1 MVDSVRDAIDSI
13 RSKLQA
19 ELETQL
25 TTLADRQAAELDAAR
40 AAGRADVEQQ
50 KAAVRA
56 ACEAETER
64 RVAEARA
71 SAQADFDR
79 QAAEIRAAAEAEAE
93 RRVAAAKTA
102 ALAPGSL
109 AHAFR
114 EIDAAASVSGILTSI
129 GRAVASVSPRASLFV
144 GAAASLERWS
154 ADGATARVEAP
165 AVTRV
170 MQTGSQSR
178 AGGVLIV
185 PLLLDGVSVGA
196 VEAELAEGE
205 ASSTIE
211 AIVRYGAARLASVTA
226 MRTAQAQRWLRSRPV
241 AARTGSP
248 APPSQETDG
257 GRGLHHELALSTR
270 RHRA

>member
-1 MVDSVRDAIDSI
+1 MADSIREAIDSI
-13 RSKLQA
+13 RGKLQA
-19 ELETQL
+19 ELDAQL
-25 TTLADRQAAELDAAR
+25 ATLADRQAAELDTAR
-40 AAGRADVEQQ
+40 AAARADVEQQ
-50 KAAVRA
+50 IAAARA
-56 ACEAETER
+56 ASQAEADR
-64 RVAEARA
+64 RVAEAEAEFARRA
-71 SAQADFDR
+71 S
-79 QAAEIRAAAEAEAE
+79 EIRTAAEADAE

-114 EIDAAASVSGILTSI
+114 ELDAAVSVSAILTSVQ
-129 GRAVASVSPRASLFV
+129 RAVGEVSPRAAVFV
-144 GAAASLERWS
+144 GPASSLERWS
-154 ADGATARVEAP
+154 EGGGTARVEAP

-205 ASSTIE
+205 ASATIE

-226 MRTAQAQRWLRSRPV
+226 MRTAAAQRWLRSGT
-241 AARTGSP
+241 ARTGVSASP
-248 APPSQETDG
+248 SEETDP
-257 GRGLHHELALSTR
+257 GRRLHH
-270 RHRA
+270 

>member
-1 MVDSVRDAIDSI
+1 MADSVRDAIDSI
-13 RSKLQA
+13 RGKLQA
-19 ELETQL
+19 ELDAQL
-25 TTLADRQAAELDAAR
+25 AALADRQAAELEAAR
-40 AAGRADVEQQ
+40 TASRA
-50 KAAVRA
+50 
-56 ACEAETER
+56 EAER
-64 RVAEARA
+64 RLAEARA
-71 SAQADFDR
+71 STEADFER
-79 QAAEIRAAAEAEAE
+79 RAAEIRAAVEAEAE

-114 EIDAAASVSGILTSI
+114 EIDGAASISGILTRI
-129 GRAVASVSPRASLFV
+129 ERAVSSVSPRAAVFV
-144 GAAASLERWS
+144 GGAASLERWS
-154 ADGATARVEAP
+154 EGGGTAIPDAP

-170 MQTGSQSR
+170 MQTGAQSR

-226 MRTAQAQRWLRSRPV
+226 TRTAQAQRWLRSGTAGTAPQ
-241 AARTGSP
+241 
-248 APPSQETDG
+248 APPSSETDR
-257 GRGLHHELALSTR
+257 GRGLHH
-270 RHRA
+270 